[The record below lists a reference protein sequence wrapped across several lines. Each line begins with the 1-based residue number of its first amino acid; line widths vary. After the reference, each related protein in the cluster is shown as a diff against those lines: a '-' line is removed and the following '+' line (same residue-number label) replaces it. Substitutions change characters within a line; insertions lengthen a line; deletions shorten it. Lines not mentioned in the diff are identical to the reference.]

1 MINLEDAFNVKKGDI
16 ISITGSGGKTS
27 LLFAIAK
34 ELRNKYRVLVST
46 SAKMAVPSEE
56 EYDYIYTSAA
66 DYVND
71 KSRSSENGITI
82 VAGEIDKNRNKVI
95 GINDE
100 ELNYLLKSFDI
111 VLLEADGSRRMPLK
125 GWKSYEPPILVKT
138 NKVIGI
144 IPVDVINSEV
154 SEDNIYGFDEF
165 RIMTDYSRYVDFEA
179 IGKICSNE
187 NGLFKNSR
195 GKLYLYLNKV
205 DTEEEI
211 ILTSDL
217 ITYLKTKVVGNP
229 FEFKICAGSLK
240 KGVYYEC

>member
-1 MINLEDAFNVKKGDI
+1 MIKLEDIFNIKKGDI
-16 ISITGSGGKTS
+16 ISVTGSGGKTS
-27 LLFAIAK
+27 LLYTIAR

-46 SAKMAVPSEE
+46 SAKISVPPEE
-56 EYDYIYTSAA
+56 EYDYIYTSAP

-71 KSRSSENGITI
+71 KSKSSENGVTI
-82 VAGEIDKNRNKVI
+82 VAGEIDKDRNKII

-100 ELNYLLKSFDI
+100 ELNYLHKCFDI
-111 VLLEADGSRRMPLK
+111 ILLEADGSRRMPLK
-125 GWKSYEPPILVKT
+125 GWKRHEPPILVKT

-144 IPVDVINSEV
+144 IPVDVVNSEV
-154 SEDNIYGFDEF
+154 SKD
-165 RIMTDYSRYVDFEA
+165 IMTDYSRYVDFEA
-179 IGKICSNE
+179 VGKICSNE

-211 ILTSDL
+211 ILARDL
-217 ITYLKTKVVGNP
+217 IAYLKTKIAGNP
-229 FEFKICAGSLK
+229 FDFKICAGSLK